1 MSGTYCYV
9 SNQIRSS
16 NNIYVRFSNRN
27 PSVFGEDSQID
38 NFMERV
44 SDVGQGLLFS
54 FERVRPM
61 PPSEQQQWEET
72 FGEVDADRFLGF

>member
-1 MSGTYCYV
+1 
-9 SNQIRSS
+9 
-16 NNIYVRFSNRN
+16 
-27 PSVFGEDSQID
+27 
-38 NFMERV
+38 MERV